1 MSLKSRMHLDP
12 ASRARALKAAFWLL
26 ASSLLFN
33 LVFGD
38 MGIVQGLR
46 QRALARRLRQEVAQ
60 LQADNDALARDIQAL
75 KTDPFRVEGIARV
88 ELGLARPGEIVF
100 LFPGSQA
107 AQHPASSPG
116 ATTPNGRRD

>member
-1 MSLKSRMHLDP
+1 MSLKSRMRLDP
-12 ASRARALKAAFWLL
+12 VSRARALKAGFWLL

-46 QRALARRLRQEVAQ
+46 QRALARRLRQEVTQ

-100 LFPGSQA
+100 LFPSSPA
-107 AQHPASSPG
+107 AQRPASSSG
-116 ATTPNGRRD
+116 TITPY

>member
-1 MSLKSRMHLDP
+1 MSLQSRMHLDP
-12 ASRARALKAAFWLL
+12 VSRARALKAAVWML

-46 QRALARRLRQEVAQ
+46 QRALARRLRQEVAR

-100 LFPGSQA
+100 LFPGTPATQR
-107 AQHPASSPG
+107 PASSSD
-116 ATTPNGRRD
+116 ATTPRSRRD